1 MPLEIVNNLNARLIR
16 DGNILYTGSI
26 GSIFREKNAAKQVS
40 AGLECGITL
49 KDFTDFKEKDVIEV
63 YKVIE
68 TERRI

>member
-1 MPLEIVNNLNARLIR
+1 M
-16 DGNILYTGSI
+16 YTGSI
-26 GSIFREKNAAKQVS
+26 DSIFREKNAAKQVA

-49 KDFTDFKEKDVIEV
+49 KEYAEFKAKDVIEV